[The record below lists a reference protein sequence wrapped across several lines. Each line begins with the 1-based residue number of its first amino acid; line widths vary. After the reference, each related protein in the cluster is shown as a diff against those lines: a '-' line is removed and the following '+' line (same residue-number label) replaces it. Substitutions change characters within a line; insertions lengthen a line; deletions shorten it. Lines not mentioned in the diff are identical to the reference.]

1 MMAGRAR
8 VLSESGPDA
17 MVAQLQQARRL
28 PASASREQSLSVLYA
43 AALAAA
49 RLREAA
55 DARELVARVMSL
67 AGGGPQIGQAARL
80 LAIEVETLLGD
91 ANRGAAL
98 VSWSATPS
106 RAELM
111 TQGRALLLAGR
122 AAELSERLQSWV
134 SLYPR
139 DATAWTLLAQ
149 ARQQQ
154 GQLLQA
160 VRADAE
166 GRAVQF
172 DYQGAV
178 DRLKAAQDLLRQSTT
193 GLAGTNLHIEASII
207 DTRARQFQAQL
218 REQALQDRSNR

>member
-1 MMAGRAR
+1 
-8 VLSESGPDA
+8 V
-17 MVAQLQQARRL
+17 
-28 PASASREQSLSVLYA
+28 
-43 AALAAA
+43 
-49 RLREAA
+49 
-55 DARELVARVMSL
+55 
-67 AGGGPQIGQAARL
+67 GQAARL

-91 ANRGAAL
+91 ASRSAAL
-98 VSWSATPS
+98 LSWSVTPS
-106 RAELM
+106 RAELL

-122 AAELSERLQSWV
+122 AAEVSERLQSWV

-139 DATAWTLLAQ
+139 DATAWAVLAQ

-178 DRLKAAQDLLRQSTT
+178 DRLKAAQDLLKSNS
-193 GLAGTNLHIEASII
+193 AGMAGANLHIEASII

-218 REQALQDRSNR
+218 REQALQDRNNR

>member
-1 MMAGRAR
+1 
-8 VLSESGPDA
+8 
-17 MVAQLQQARRL
+17 
-28 PASASREQSLSVLYA
+28 
-43 AALAAA
+43 
-49 RLREAA
+49 
-55 DARELVARVMSL
+55 
-67 AGGGPQIGQAARL
+67 